1 MTARDFKEQICEELD
16 GACNYLKK
24 AIDYSASR
32 PNWSSCFE
40 SMAEM
45 EQGHATSLYKMFMEL
60 YTESEGKDAYMTQMR
75 DAIMECF
82 STKMRKIEDLK
93 STYDIMKHE
102 KQLENTEPEP
112 EPESKYPADMYIPE

>member
-24 AIDYSASR
+24 SIDYIVKR
-32 PNWSSCFE
+32 PKWSDCFYH
-40 SMAEM
+40 MADM
-45 EQGHATSLYKMFMEL
+45 EQDHATSLYKMFMEL
-60 YTESEGKDAYMTQMR
+60 YTESEGKDTYMTQMR

-93 STYDIMKHE
+93 STYLIMDNKVHHE
-102 KQLENTEPEP
+102 EQIP

>member
-60 YTESEGKDAYMTQMR
+60 YAESEGKDAYMTQMR
-75 DAIMECF
+75 DAIMGCF
-82 STKMRKIEDLK
+82 SDKMRKIEDLK
-93 STYDIMKHE
+93 ATRDI
-102 KQLENTEPEP
+102 LEHKSQEHPVEI
-112 EPESKYPADMYIPE
+112 EHKYPADMYIPE

>member
-24 AIDYSASR
+24 SIDYYATR
-32 PNWSSCFE
+32 PVWAHCFMR
-40 SMAEM
+40 MADM
-45 EQGHATSLYKMFMEL
+45 EQGHATTLYKMFMEL

-112 EPESKYPADMYIPE
+112 ESKYPADMYIPE